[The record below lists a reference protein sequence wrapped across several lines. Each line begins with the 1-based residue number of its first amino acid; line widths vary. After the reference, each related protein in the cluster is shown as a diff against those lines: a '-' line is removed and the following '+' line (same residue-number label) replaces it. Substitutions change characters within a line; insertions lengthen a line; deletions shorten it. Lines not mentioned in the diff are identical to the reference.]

1 MAHTRRQVLLVFIL
15 PLVAAIGVTWLLD
28 SRYASARSAD
38 DAPVAATRESDQADR
53 ADQAIGLLDTQR
65 LLADSAA
72 LAPLDPTLSPRPLS
86 AEALASER
94 SHSAA
99 SAQPLP
105 IPEPRSG
112 QLLFLGLAGLGA
124 LRRVRPRA

>member
-1 MAHTRRQVLLVFIL
+1 MAHTRRQVLLVSIL

-28 SRYASARSAD
+28 IRYGTGRSAD
-38 DAPVAATRESDQADR
+38 GAPIAATRESDMTVD
-53 ADQAIGLLDTQR
+53 LLDAQS

-72 LAPLDPTLSPRPLS
+72 PTPLDPTLSPWLLS

-94 SHSAA
+94 SHGAA
-99 SAQPLP
+99 LEQPLP

-112 QLLFLGLAGLGA
+112 LLLVLGLAGLAA
-124 LRRVRPRA
+124 LRRARSRA